1 MGLGN
6 VASVVDTQAF
16 VIGGGLS
23 KNGPIVVELIK
34 KQYEKNVM
42 FALKNTEFRLAELG
56 NDAGMYGAV
65 RMVIQ

>member
-23 KNGPIVVELIK
+23 KNGPIVIELIK
-34 KQYEKNVM
+34 KQYEKKCNVC
-42 FALKNTEFRLAELG
+42 T
-56 NDAGMYGAV
+56 
-65 RMVIQ
+65 